1 MNRSLFPCTILVT
14 IMLLGA
20 GCMGTGT
27 QTANGISPSPAQ
39 TPAITG
45 TLTPA
50 PTAPTPP
57 PLSLGNQYISRSYS
71 FSGMNNT
78 YSEQV
83 RITDPSW
90 AITYKI
96 INLSDTPQDCRF
108 AIKVTNLDTL
118 NSQTLT
124 WTYLNDT
131 YQQYPMYTPGL
142 YQFALTGS
150 LVKVDLTVAQRL
162 P

>member
-1 MNRSLFPCTILVT
+1 MNRCLISCTLLVVVA
-14 IMLLGA
+14 LLGA
-20 GCMGTGT
+20 GCVGTGT
-27 QTANGISPSPAQ
+27 QAGNGINSTPS
-39 TPAITG
+39 
-45 TLTPA
+45 LTPLTPVSLI
-50 PTAPTPP
+50 PTMVATTPP

-78 YSEQV
+78 YSEQI

-96 INLSDTPQDCRF
+96 TNLSDTPQDCRF

-118 NSQTLT
+118 TSRTLT

-142 YQFALTGS
+142 YQFAMTGT